1 MKATNAPWMR
11 AGERVAA
18 SSAITTASSNG
29 TEPASCS
36 AASTQAL
43 NAITDATERS
53 ISPLM
58 ITNAITTT
66 TISFSIE
73 SWNMFTKFCSPR

>member
-1 MKATNAPWMR
+1 M
-11 AGERVAA
+11 
-18 SSAITTASSNG
+18 TTASSNG
-29 TEPASCS
+29 TDPASWS

-58 ITNAITTT
+58 MTNVMITT
-66 TISFSIE
+66 TISFSTE
-73 SWNMFTKFCSPR
+73 SWNMLMKFCSPR